1 VLVPLTFRVGT
12 AGWANPSDQQAIRE
26 AGLSHLQH
34 YAQRFNCVEINSSFY
49 RLHRRATYERWA
61 RDTESDF
68 RFAVKMPKAISHDA
82 GLSCPPEELNEFLKS
97 VKGLGAKLAVLLLQ
111 LPPQSEFQL
120 GMARR
125 FLRQLRDRIEVPV
138 VCEPR
143 HPSWAATS
151 AARLLHE
158 FNISW
163 VCADPERVSRA
174 SGRDEGLRYYRLH
187 GSPRLYWSSYADAD
201 LRSLANQMTQE
212 RASVSQ
218 LWCIFDNTAAGA
230 AWLNAQSLNTLL
242 YKVRRRA
249 HTASNAGPVGR
260 QLTPPRPRL
269 RRLRGD
275 GG

>member
-1 VLVPLTFRVGT
+1 MTFRVGT
-12 AGWANPSDQQAIRE
+12 AGWANPSHQQAIRE

-68 RFAVKMPKAISHDA
+68 RFAVKVPKAISHDA
-82 GLSCPPEELNEFLKS
+82 ALRCPPEELDEFLES
-97 VKGLGAKLAVLLLQ
+97 VQGLGAKLAVLLLQ

-120 GMARR
+120 GVARR
-125 FLRQLRDRIEVPV
+125 FFGQLRDRIEVSV

-151 AARLLHE
+151 AARLLRE
-158 FNISW
+158 FKISW
-163 VCADPERVSRA
+163 VSADPERVSRA
-174 SGRDEGLRYYRLH
+174 PGRDEGFRYYRLH
-187 GSPRLYWSSYADAD
+187 GSPRLYWSSYADAE

-212 RASVSQ
+212 QRRIPQ

-230 AWLNAQSLNTLL
+230 AWLNAQSLNALL
-242 YKVRRRA
+242 HTVRRRA
-249 HTASNAGPVGR
+249 RTAAIAGSLAR
-260 QLTPPRPRL
+260 HLTPPRP
-269 RRLRGD
+269 
-275 GG
+275 